1 MTDDLLSYLESYLTE
16 NRKQLFEQVL
26 EERTKHF
33 TAVLEDIYQPHNA
46 SAVIRSCDVF
56 GIQEVYTI
64 ENQFTNKISK
74 HVARGSHKWV
84 DIHRFKKDMD
94 NTQPCL
100 DHLKAKGYQLIA
112 TSPHIDS
119 MLLNDFDISKKT
131 AFIFGR
137 EKEGISDIIKE
148 NADGFLKIPMYGF
161 TESLNISVAV
171 AIVLQ
176 QVTSKL
182 KRSDLNWKLSVQEKR
197 EVYERWVQKSI
208 RNVEMIISHYN
219 SKIK

>member
-171 AIVLQ
+171 AIILQ

>member
-131 AFIFGR
+131 AFIFGQ

-171 AIVLQ
+171 AIILQ